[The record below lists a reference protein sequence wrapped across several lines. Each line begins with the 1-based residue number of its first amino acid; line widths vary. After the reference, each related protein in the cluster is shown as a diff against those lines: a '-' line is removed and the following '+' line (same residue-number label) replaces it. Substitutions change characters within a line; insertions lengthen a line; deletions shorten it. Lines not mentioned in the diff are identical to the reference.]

1 MDKAVIQQLITELEL
16 EIENNQRM
24 IGWLKTRM
32 EQGDSGNTISGSEVK
47 AMISG
52 SSGARLRFPRIIEPD
67 AFFRMTVSDSIKK
80 YLNIVKRPKTAK
92 DIVEGLQQG
101 GLTTKAKNLYATVY
115 PTLLRME
122 EGGIVV
128 RVTSTEWGLAEWY
141 PGGRK
146 NSQQSE
152 EKEQTDNE
160 G

>member
-1 MDKAVIQQLITELEL
+1 MEKTVIQQLITELEL

-24 IGWLKTRM
+24 VSWLKARM
-32 EQGDSGNTISGSEVK
+32 EQGGSGNMISSEVK
-47 AMISG
+47 AMASG
-52 SSGARLRFPRIIEPD
+52 SSAIARFPRIIEPD

-80 YLNIVKRPKTAK
+80 YLNIVKRPKIAK

-128 RVTSTEWGLAEWY
+128 RVTDTEWGLTEWY
-141 PGGRK
+141 PGARK
-146 NSQQSE
+146 GSPE
-152 EKEQTDNE
+152 EKEKAENE
-160 G
+160 N